1 MKWYT
6 VIPAFVIAFILQP
19 TLCNI
24 VSIKGIGPN
33 PILCLLLVGVFLFP
47 RENRCITCAV
57 VVDALTLL
65 LTGLMTVG
73 YKHYFNFESKLSVLP
88 LAVIGTVVY
97 YGVSTL
103 ILFIGGMS
111 MSFVRILISLPGL
124 LAWNIVIMYAMYFI
138 MIRKATAR
146 PRRSRYERYEII

>member
-1 MKWYT
+1 MLLDLTVGKYT
-6 VIPAFVIAFILQP
+6 
-19 TLCNI
+19 
-24 VSIKGIGPN
+24 
-33 PILCLLLVGVFLFP
+33 GVY
-47 RENRCITCAV
+47 
-57 VVDALTLL
+57 ALTLL

-103 ILFIGGMS
+103 ILLIGGMS

>member
-24 VSIKGIGPN
+24 ISIKGIGPN

-57 VVDALTLL
+57 VAGLLLDLTVGKYTGVYALTLL

-73 YKHYFNFESKLSVLP
+73 YKHYFNLESKLS
-88 LAVIGTVVY
+88 
-97 YGVSTL
+97 
-103 ILFIGGMS
+103 
-111 MSFVRILISLPGL
+111 
-124 LAWNIVIMYAMYFI
+124 
-138 MIRKATAR
+138 
-146 PRRSRYERYEII
+146 